1 MTIYQHHIIHNV
13 SRYINIDEHIHV
25 YIIPE
30 TGGVLPRQLR

>member
-13 SRYINIDEHIHV
+13 SRHINIDEHI

-30 TGGVLPRQLR
+30 TGGFLPRQFR